1 MSDNDVV
8 KNRVPA
14 FDATYMAFLLLEGLY
29 ASKEINLKTYTN
41 MNFIPHEK
49 EAWDDYKCVW
59 NFEIGF
65 EEAREYKLLNKG
77 ILRKAQWQNLMV
89 HVYL

>member
-1 MSDNDVV
+1 MIMQREQTMMSDNDVV

-41 MNFIPHEK
+41 ILSKKRDFQNS
-49 EAWDDYKCVW
+49 C
-59 NFEIGF
+59 
-65 EEAREYKLLNKG
+65 KG
-77 ILRKAQWQNLMV
+77 GS
-89 HVYL
+89 